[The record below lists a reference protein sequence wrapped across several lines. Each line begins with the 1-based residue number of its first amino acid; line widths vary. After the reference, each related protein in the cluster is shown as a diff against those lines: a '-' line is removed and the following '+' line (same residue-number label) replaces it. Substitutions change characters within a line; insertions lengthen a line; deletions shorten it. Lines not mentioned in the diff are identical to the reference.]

1 MKRDCRQ
8 HHPAPRTASLRR
20 TCSVCGNIVA
30 VVSDARR
37 QTARHSQTQRHTA
50 THNDTHTHARARAY
64 RHHCTTSH
72 RIQQSKPYL
81 LDHGK
86 ATKPTASHRA
96 ATSLRGRRISAHST
110 DMVAQLQP
118 IVRQLRVRE
127 GERFG
132 ERMLCCPSTHRT
144 PPCHAPCTN
153 TPHHTTPRHT
163 TPHHT
168 TATCGTWT
176 TCTHRSPLVQPKQ
189 CLPTRRYQAQ
199 PRTASDPC
207 HPQLRRCT
215 RTHQPVANHLG
226 RMERS
231 LEGRTWPSLQHNA
244 FSRAMKL
251 AEQNNTAADRDCR
264 RPNGTVSLIRSL
276 SRGCCKACV
285 GERASACPMV
295 VPPAT
300 GTLA

>member
-1 MKRDCRQ
+1 MQRSKLYLLDHRK
-8 HHPAPRTASLRR
+8 AS
-20 TCSVCGNIVA
+20 
-30 VVSDARR
+30 
-37 QTARHSQTQRHTA
+37 QP
-50 THNDTHTHARARAY
+50 
-64 RHHCTTSH
+64 TTSH
-72 RIQQSKPYL
+72 R
-81 LDHGK
+81 
-86 ATKPTASHRA
+86 AT
-96 ATSLRGRRISAHST
+96 TSLRGRRISANST
-110 DMVAQLQP
+110 DMVTQLQP

-153 TPHHTTPRHT
+153 TPHHTTPHHT
-163 TPHHT
+163 TPHHATPRHT

-176 TCTHRSPLVQPKQ
+176 TCTHRSPLVQPKW

-199 PRTASDPC
+199 PSTASDPC

-231 LEGRTWPSLQHNA
+231 LEGRTWPSLQQHA
-244 FSRAMKL
+244 FSRAQSRT
-251 AEQNNTAADRDCR
+251 EQQQTAIFRGCR
-264 RPNGTVSLIRSL
+264 RPNGTMSLIRSL

-295 VPPAT
+295 VPLAT